1 MSPTLSWSIHAVA
14 IAALLACSDS
24 PTSPSPIQVLPTE
37 GVEGF
42 AAELDALRVGLG
54 IPGMAAAIVHDE
66 RVVWSRG
73 LGYADAD
80 AQRPATP
87 TTPFHLASLTKPFAS
102 TVVMRLVEE
111 GLIDLDAPVSDYGVS
126 LPGASGI
133 LVRHLMT
140 HTSEGVPGS
149 SYSYNGNRFGN
160 LDRVILSASGR
171 TFAELVVERVLAPLG
186 LRHTAPNPLD
196 PAAFGETDLNR
207 DAFLAD
213 MSKGYEPSG
222 AAVVGR
228 EHPSI
233 FSTAAGM
240 VASVE
245 DMAAFSIAI
254 DQGRFLE
261 PATWE
266 QVFTPAT
273 SNNGATLPYGLG
285 WFVFEHQGVTFQWHY
300 GWWTTNSSLIVRAP
314 EQGLT
319 FVVVANSPRLSSA
332 YGLGGDANVMRSDV
346 ARLFIDAF
354 VFGDEPLPQE

>member
-1 MSPTLSWSIHAVA
+1 MSPILSWPIHALAAAA
-14 IAALLACSDS
+14 ILACSDS
-24 PTSPSPIQVLPTE
+24 PTSPPAVQVLPTE

-42 AAELDALRVGLG
+42 AARLDAVRVALG
-54 IPGMAAAIVHDE
+54 VPGMAAAIVKDE
-66 RVVWSRG
+66 RIVWSTG
-73 LGYADAD
+73 LGHADAE

-111 GLIDLDAPVSDYGVS
+111 GLIDLDGSVSDYGVN

-140 HTSEGVPGS
+140 HTSEGVPGAG
-149 SYSYNGNRFGN
+149 YSYNGNRFGN
-160 LDRVILSASGR
+160 LDQIILSASGR
-171 TFAELVVERVLAPLG
+171 TFAELVAEQILLPLG

-196 PAAFGETDLNR
+196 PAAFSETDLNR

-213 MSKGYEPSG
+213 MSRGYEPSG
-222 AAVVGR
+222 AGVVER
-228 EHPSI
+228 EHPS
-233 FSTAAGM
+233 FFGSAAGM

-261 PATWE
+261 ADTWE

-273 SNNGATLPYGLG
+273 SNSGVTLPYGLG
-285 WFVFEHQGVTFQWHY
+285 WFIFEHQGVTFQWHY

-314 EQGLT
+314 EQGLA
-319 FVVVANSPRLSSA
+319 FVVVANSPRMSSA

-346 ARLFIDAF
+346 ARLFIEAF
-354 VFGDEPLPQE
+354 VLGDEPLPTG